1 MINRQRVEQAGRVTM
16 AKSGGGRSWTAVR
29 SRAGWCSGA
38 IGRGEH
44 FCEAGASRSGDQPNR
59 YRTLQFHLKP
69 LIVAAGIPGGC
80 LTKHSPA
87 RRRFPTFSH
96 VAREAT
102 KSEQFDAPWKLA
114 VERFLQP
121 LLQLGF
127 PAVHDSIDWRH
138 APEFLDTELQ
148 ELGLDHA
155 QGGRTVDK
163 LVKVRRLDG
172 QEQWL
177 FIHLEI
183 QAQPDPQFPHRMWVY
198 YYRLC
203 DKHGEGVV
211 SLAIL
216 ADAQPNWRPHFYET
230 EIAGCRLRFEFP
242 VFKVLDLRG
251 AQEVFERTGNPFAL
265 VVAVQQVALATRHD
279 PAARYEGR
287 WGIVCR
293 LRRGGLERR
302 ELQDLLRVIQVLTR
316 MPRELELRFKSELA
330 TLPTSEGHMTTTE
343 LITPL
348 EEIAM
353 EEGFAKGRVEGR
365 VEGLAEGLLNVLES
379 RFGVLPEG
387 VHDQLKQVSDE
398 SRLRQAM
405 RLAVTEPTLERFLAK
420 F

>member
-1 MINRQRVEQAGRVTM
+1 V
-16 AKSGGGRSWTAVR
+16 AK
-29 SRAGWCSGA
+29 
-38 IGRGEH
+38 
-44 FCEAGASRSGDQPNR
+44 
-59 YRTLQFHLKP
+59 
-69 LIVAAGIPGGC
+69 
-80 LTKHSPA
+80 
-87 RRRFPTFSH
+87 
-96 VAREAT
+96 EAT
-102 KSEQFDAPWKLA
+102 RTEQFDAPWKLA
-114 VERFLQP
+114 VERFLRP

-127 PAVHDSIDWRH
+127 PAVHDAIDWRQ

-148 ELGLDHA
+148 ELGPEHE

-183 QAQPDPQFPHRMWVY
+183 QAQSDTRFPHRMWVY

-216 ADAQPNWRPHFYET
+216 ADAQPNWRPHFHET

-251 AQEVFERTGNPFAL
+251 AEEVFERTRNPFAL
-265 VVAVQQVALATRHD
+265 VVAAQQVALATRQD
-279 PAARYEGR
+279 PLARYAGR
-287 WGIVCR
+287 WGIVRR

-302 ELQDLLRVIQVLTR
+302 ELKDLLRVIHVLTR
-316 MPRELELRFKSELA
+316 LPREFELRFKSELA
-330 TLPTSEGHMTTTE
+330 TLPTLEGHMTNAELTE

-353 EEGFAKGRVEGR
+353 EEGFAKGQAEGLAKGRVEGR
-365 VEGLAEGLLNVLES
+365 VEGRFEGRFEGLIEGVLSALET
-379 RFGVLPEG
+379 RFGAVPEG
-387 VHDQLKQVSDE
+387 IRDQLRQVSDE

-405 RLAVTEPTLERFLAK
+405 RLAVAEPTLERFLAK

>member
-1 MINRQRVEQAGRVTM
+1 M
-16 AKSGGGRSWTAVR
+16 
-29 SRAGWCSGA
+29 
-38 IGRGEH
+38 
-44 FCEAGASRSGDQPNR
+44 
-59 YRTLQFHLKP
+59 
-69 LIVAAGIPGGC
+69 
-80 LTKHSPA
+80 
-87 RRRFPTFSH
+87 
-96 VAREAT
+96 AREAT
-102 KSEQFDAPWKLA
+102 TSEQFDAPWKLA

-127 PAVHDSIDWRH
+127 PAVHNSIDWRH

-148 ELGLDHA
+148 ALGTEQA

-203 DKHGEGVV
+203 DKHGEGVL

-216 ADAQPNWRPHFYET
+216 ADAQPNWRPHCYET
-230 EIAGCRLRFEFP
+230 AIAGCRLRLEFP
-242 VFKVLDLRG
+242 AFKVLDFPD
-251 AQEVFERTGNPFAL
+251 AEEVFERTGNPFAL
-265 VVAVQQVALATRHD
+265 VVAAQQVALATRGD
-279 PAARYEGR
+279 AQARYAGR
-287 WGIVCR
+287 WGIVRR

-302 ELQDLLRVIQVLTR
+302 ELQDLLRVIHVLTR
-316 MPRELELRFKSELA
+316 LPPELELRFKSEMA
-330 TLPTSEGHMTTTE
+330 TLPPSEGHMTTE

-353 EEGFAKGRVEGR
+353 EEGFAKGQA
-365 VEGLAEGLLNVLES
+365 EGLAKGRIEGLIEGLLNGLDT
-379 RFGVLPEG
+379 RFGPLPES
-387 VHDQLKQVSDE
+387 VRDQLKEVNDE
-398 SRLRQAM
+398 SRLRRAM
-405 RLAVTEPTLERFLAK
+405 RLAITEPNRERFLAR